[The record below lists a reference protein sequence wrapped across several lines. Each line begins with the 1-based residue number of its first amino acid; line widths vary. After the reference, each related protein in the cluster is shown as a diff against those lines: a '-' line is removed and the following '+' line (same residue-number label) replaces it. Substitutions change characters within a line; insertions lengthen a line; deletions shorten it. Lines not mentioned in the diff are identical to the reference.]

1 MQVLGCALLFLA
13 VQLMVPAYSEGT
25 WCYNSQDPKC
35 GPTHWKELA
44 PACGG
49 PTQSPINIDLHLA
62 QKDST
67 LQPFIFQGYN
77 LAPPGPWSL
86 ENDGHTGLQN
96 GLEIWGAGLP
106 PPAYRALQLHF
117 HWGAPG
123 HTGSEHSLDG
133 QRYSMEIHIVH
144 INIKYQSMEEAQ
156 HHPDGLAVLAVLLV
170 EQDQDNANFSPIV
183 LGLKNVSI
191 PGVSVN
197 MTSTFLLS
205 SLLPGPLG
213 LLCYYRYSG
222 SLTTPSCEPSV
233 LWTVFENA
241 VPIGRVQVAQFQT
254 VPQAGMLGLHPEPLT
269 DNFRPL
275 QPLGGRSILASPKA
289 SIRAAAPPGSP
300 ILAGVHR
307 ALLVL
312 GLSLVVWQ
320 DP

>member
-1 MQVLGCALLFLA
+1 MQALGCALLFLA

-25 WCYNSQDPKC
+25 WCYDSQDPKC

-49 PTQSPINIDLHLA
+49 PTQSPINIDLHLV

-86 ENDGHTGLQN
+86 ENDGHTVLLHMDTGPQN

-106 PPAYRALQLHF
+106 PPAYRALQLYF

-133 QRYSMEIHIVH
+133 QHYSMEMHIVH
-144 INIKYQSMEEAQ
+144 INTKYQSMEEARR
-156 HHPDGLAVLAVLLV
+156 HPDGLAVLAVLLA
-170 EQDQDNANFSPIV
+170 EQDQDNVNFSAIV

-191 PGVSVN
+191 PG
-197 MTSTFLLS
+197 
-205 SLLPGPLG
+205 PLG
-213 LLCYYRYSG
+213 LLRYYRYSG
-222 SLTTPSCEPSV
+222 SLTMPGCEPSV

-241 VPIGRVQVAQFQT
+241 VPIGPVQVAQFQT

-275 QPLGGRSILASPKA
+275 QPLGGRRILASPKA
-289 SIRAAAPPGSP
+289 SIRSAAPPGSP

-307 ALLVL
+307 ALLAL
-312 GLSLVVWQ
+312 GLSLMVWQ